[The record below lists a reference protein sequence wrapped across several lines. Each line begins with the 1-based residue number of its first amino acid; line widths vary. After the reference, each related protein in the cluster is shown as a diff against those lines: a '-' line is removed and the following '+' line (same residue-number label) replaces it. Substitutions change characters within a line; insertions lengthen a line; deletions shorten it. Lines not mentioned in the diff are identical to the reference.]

1 MSFPTVDELKR
12 QCYIDGDHDNDLL
25 QQSLSSAIA
34 EVKRLTNRNLYD
46 DVVPESD
53 PDGLLLSA
61 DIKLRL
67 MQMVGFWYENREG
80 QSLPESLCNA
90 LRVYRIR
97 PMRGQKWK
105 QVYCATLLPFSRIFP
120 SNCLREPMMISG

>member
-1 MSFPTVDELKR
+1 MPFPTVDELKR

-25 QQSLSSAIA
+25 LQSLSSAIA

-46 DVVPESD
+46 EAVPESD

-80 QSLPESLCNA
+80 QSLPESLCKA
-90 LRVYRIR
+90 LRDYRMK
-97 PMRGQKWK
+97 PKWGQK
-105 QVYCATLLPFSRIFP
+105 
-120 SNCLREPMMISG
+120 

>member
-97 PMRGQKWK
+97 PMRGQK
-105 QVYCATLLPFSRIFP
+105 
-120 SNCLREPMMISG
+120 